1 MNICYEKN
9 FHDKTH
15 TNAKVS
21 VDRLASSFPRVPV
34 KHGFLLFRKNIV
46 VIRRYNE
53 EDNEV
58 L

>member
-34 KHGFLLFRKNIV
+34 KHGFYYSERI
-46 VIRRYNE
+46 
-53 EDNEV
+53 
-58 L
+58 